1 MRMLDLKLTR
11 DILKMKGQTL
21 AIVLVLAA
29 GIAMFLM
36 SLSTYRSLYRARERY
51 YQEHRFADV
60 FAGLKSA
67 PLSVREKIEEIPGVT
82 RVHTRNVRDVNLDIA
97 GMDEISTA
105 RLVSLPVPFRA
116 GLNDPY
122 LRQGRYPES
131 DDESEVL
138 ISELF
143 ARANHLSAGERVTA
157 IINGRRKS
165 LEIVGIALSPEYI
178 FAIKAGNAF
187 PDNQRFGIFWMGE
200 KALEAAFNMEGAF
213 NDVTLKLSRGANLE
227 EVIDRLNRI
236 LEPYGGLDAHGRKDQ
251 LSHWFLESEFDQLKT
266 MGYFIP
272 VIFFAVAIFLL
283 HIVLTRI
290 IRAQR
295 AQIGVLKAFG
305 YGDRAIGF
313 HFLKLVILVVI
324 AATILGGLA
333 GARLGAG
340 LTNLYGAFYVFPS
353 VHYRLELPLVIG
365 AFFVS
370 LASAILGTLS
380 SVGEAARMPPAEA
393 MRPEAPAT
401 FGPTILE
408 RIGLGRLLSTQLQM
422 ILRQMER
429 QPLRSLFSMLGIS
442 LAVSLVVFGRF
453 NADAI
458 YYLIEVHFNHAQRQ
472 DVDVVFYEAKTHRAF
487 NELSHLAGVIYG
499 EPIRAVP
506 ARLRFGHRT
515 RRVAISGIPE
525 NPRMLRPLDKR
536 LRLIEPPENG
546 LVLGR
551 KLAEVLGVHP
561 GESVAVEML
570 EGKRTKTEVR
580 VTGLVDEY
588 IGVNAYMTLAGV
600 NRLMGED
607 RNLSGAYLQVDPL
620 RMKDLQAQL
629 KEKPAIAGVTT
640 KRSALES
647 FKETM
652 AENIMTITVFNI
664 IFSCIIAFGVVYN
677 SAHMS
682 LAERSRDLATLRVL
696 GFTRGE
702 ISFVLL
708 GELALLTLAAIP
720 VGFALGSGFAYILSL
735 GFQTELFRIPFV
747 ITPPTYGM
755 AAITIIVSALISGLV
770 VRRKLDRLDLLAV
783 LKTRE

>member
-1 MRMLDLKLTR
+1 MRMLDLKLAR
-11 DILKMKGQTL
+11 DIWKMKGQVL

-36 SLSTYRSLYRARERY
+36 SLSTYWSLYQARERY
-51 YQEHRFADV
+51 YQEYRFADV

-67 PLSVREKIEEIPGVT
+67 PLSVRDRIEEIPGVSLA
-82 RVHTRNVRDVNLDIA
+82 HTRIVRDVNLDMA
-97 GMDEISTA
+97 GIDEISTA
-105 RLVSLPVPFRA
+105 RLVSIPVPHRPA
-116 GLNDPY
+116 LNDPY
-122 LRQGRYPES
+122 LRQGRYPEPE
-131 DDESEVL
+131 DESEVL

-143 ARANHLSAGERVTA
+143 AEANQLSAGQSITA
-157 IINGRRKS
+157 IINGRQKT

-178 FAIKAGNAF
+178 FAIKTGNAF
-187 PDNQRFGIFWMGE
+187 PDNLRFGIFWMGE

-213 NDVTLKLSRGANLE
+213 NDVTLRLSRDANLE
-227 EVIDRLNRI
+227 DVIERLNRI

-251 LSHWFLESEFDQLKT
+251 LSHWFLESEFQQLRN

-272 VIFFAVAIFLL
+272 IIFFAVAIFLL
-283 HIVLTRI
+283 NIVLSRI

-305 YGDRAIGF
+305 YTDHTIAL
-313 HFLKLVILVVI
+313 HFLKLVVLVVI
-324 AATILGGLA
+324 AGTILGGLA

-340 LTNLYGAFYVFPS
+340 LTGLYGGFYVFPA
-353 VHYRLELPLVIG
+353 VHYRLGAQLVIL

-370 LASAILGTLS
+370 LGAAILGTLS
-380 SVGEAARMPPAEA
+380 SVRDAARLPPAEA

-401 FGPTILE
+401 FRPTLLE
-408 RIGLGRLLSTQLQM
+408 RMGLGHALSTQVQM

-429 QPLRSLFSMLGIS
+429 QPLRTLFSMLGIS

-458 YYLIEVHFNHAQRQ
+458 YYLIEVQFNKVQRH
-472 DVDVVFYEAKTHRAF
+472 DVNLVFYESKAYRAF
-487 NELSHLAGVIYG
+487 HEVGHLPGVIRG
-499 EPIRAVP
+499 EATRAVP

-515 RRVAISGIPE
+515 RRVSISGIPE
-525 NPRMLRPLDKR
+525 NPDLLRPLDKH
-536 LRLIEPPENG
+536 LNLIEPPENG
-546 LVLGR
+546 MVLGR
-551 KLAEVLGVHP
+551 KLAEVLGVSP
-561 GESVAVEML
+561 GEMVRVEIL
-570 EGKRTKTEVR
+570 EGKRGKAEVR

-588 IGVNAYMTLAGV
+588 IGANAYMTLASV
-600 NRLMGED
+600 NLLMGED
-607 RNLSGAYLQVDPL
+607 RNISGAYLQVDAT
-620 RMKDLQAQL
+620 RMNDLQAKL

-640 KRSALES
+640 KMSSLES

-652 AENIMTITVFNI
+652 AQNILTITIFNI

-696 GFTRGE
+696 GFTRAE

-720 VGFALGSGFAYILSL
+720 LGFLLGSGFAYLLSL
-735 GFQTELFRIPFV
+735 GFQTELFRIPYV
-747 ITPPTYGM
+747 LTPPTYGI
-755 AAITIIVSALISGLV
+755 AAITIIISAVISGMV